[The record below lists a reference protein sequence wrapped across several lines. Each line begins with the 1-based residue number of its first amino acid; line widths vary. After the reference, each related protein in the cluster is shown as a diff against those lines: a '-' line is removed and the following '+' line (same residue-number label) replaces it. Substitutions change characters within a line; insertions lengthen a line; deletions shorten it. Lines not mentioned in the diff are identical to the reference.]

1 MIDKALFIAVVA
13 LFTISLI
20 MSYSLT
26 TFQTLYYHFG
36 EMHFFVRQSV
46 AILIGIVI
54 MVVLGNQD
62 SEKWF
67 TKIGFTIFVLSFI
80 AIIVMPF
87 LPDSLSRDVLGA
99 KRWIRLGVV
108 NIAPVEFFKIGFA
121 FFLSW
126 SFSRTMIYKGK
137 MPFKDEFTIVFPY
150 LTIFAISVIF
160 IAILQKDLGLV
171 VVLAAMLMIL
181 FTFAGRSIKLFISM
195 LSVGLIGFIVLVRLA
210 PHRMLRVKSWWSTVQ
225 DSFLSYFPDN
235 IASRLRVDSVTEPYQ
250 IANSLN
256 SIHNGGLYG
265 QGLGNGQFKLGF
277 LSEVHT
283 DFVLAGLTEEFGI
296 LGLAVVS
303 VLILFIVYRIFIIAS
318 STHNPIYHL
327 FSLGVGLL
335 IIFAF
340 LVNSYGIS
348 GLIPIKGIAVPFLSY
363 GGSHILASSIAIG
376 MVLMISKDRD
386 KNSRSRV

>member
-1 MIDKALFIAVVA
+1 MIDKALFIAVVT

-26 TFQTLYYHFG
+26 TFQTLYHHFD
-36 EMHFFVRQSV
+36 EMHFFIRQSV
-46 AILIGIVI
+46 AVLIGIVI
-54 MVVLGNQD
+54 MVVLANQD
-62 SEKWF
+62 PQRWF
-67 TKIGFTIFVLSFI
+67 AKIGFTLFIVSFI

-87 LPDSLSRDVLGA
+87 LPDTLTRDVLGA

-137 MPFKDEFTIVFPY
+137 MSFKDEFTIVFPY

-160 IAILQKDLGLV
+160 IAILQKDLGQV

-181 FTFAGRSIKLFISM
+181 FTFAGRSIKLFSAM
-195 LSVGLIGFIVLVRLA
+195 LTTGLIGFIILVRLA
-210 PHRMLRVKSWWSTVQ
+210 PHRMIRIKSWWSTVQ